1 MGTIRYSNEE
11 QEQLKQLPCIE
22 KVTEKMLVFKQS
34 FKREAVAKSK
44 QGFTANQIF
53 TQAGIDINKYAPK
66 YFHHLLKRWKHNDL
80 SNGVKQGRPKKAQH
94 KNINEMSLEELKAR
108 VAYLEVEN
116 DFLKKLKALEQGAN
130 IEDLL

>member
-11 QEQLKQLPCIE
+11 QEQLKQLPCIA

-66 YFHHLLKRWKHNDL
+66 YFHHLLN
-80 SNGVKQGRPKKAQH
+80 QEEI
-94 KNINEMSLEELKAR
+94 NIH
-108 VAYLEVEN
+108 
-116 DFLKKLKALEQGAN
+116 FL
-130 IEDLL
+130 

>member
-1 MGTIRYSNEE
+1 MGTIRYSKEE
-11 QEQLKQLPCIE
+11 QEQLSQLSCVE

-34 FKREAVAKSK
+34 FKREAVAKSE
-44 QGFTANQIF
+44 QGYTANQIF
-53 TQAGIDINKYAPK
+53 KDAGIETSKYARK
-66 YFHHLLKRWKHNDL
+66 YFHHLLKRWKHDDL
-80 SNGVKQGRPKKAQH
+80 RDGITHGRPKKKAPR
-94 KNINEMSLEELKAR
+94 KLADMSMEELKAR